1 MARETT
7 ENMKMA
13 EESLKKLNNA
23 ALKMNMSKKPLTEME
38 RYQQS
43 IDRTSG
49 LLQKLEKQ
57 QTSIGKLSQ
66 IETTL
71 KTSVEVTIKD
81 SEDSKKSVSAENGE
95 PNIFSDNSG
104 MLVLLQGIL
113 FKLEECKGTMINGH
127 MIMMNIDGYLI
138 SACNSLRIGNHNNL
152 LWNTLNNAALNSIS
166 DTLVTTNQ
174 EIVSLREGLSNIKEA
189 KKDTTT
195 RETEKNGGEEVVS
208 DSLNAVSALGIF
220 AKAGGA
226 LGTVGKVAGPVGT
239 TLTLVYTAG
248 KYIDKFSDYLGE
260 AIHGERVTKT
270 RYPDGLRYLLPNILG
285 PISRVAE
292 TTNVN
297 TGEVTKYNWWG
308 SKKEAYNE
316 NTGVKK
322 TYGWF
327 NNVKS
332 EEKVGEAKGL
342 NPNLGE
348 MFAKSAEKLGMAA
361 EMAALKVG
369 TSSEGLTNAT
379 TLAGIMASK
388 VDGDVSNLSN
398 TTTDLYPNM
407 LDTTNEKLALIQSS
421 STENMNSLMLLWD
434 VYYQKVSMVFEM
446 ILLVMSMNYMFMV
459 MNTMLA
465 IMNIYMLWMN
475 LPIQLGGVWQQILA
489 GADVFLSSLT
499 SKFATAVEQIKQKV
513 SEIPT
518 NISGPSPS
526 GGSQPGNTYTGTN
539 FWKGGFT
546 YVGERGREL
555 IQYPTGERFMAE
567 AKMLMNLPKGTKVFR
582 NFQTERMINKNIPE
596 NKMMTADENNQ
607 LKKLGGFNGLS
618 DYTDFK
624 FGGGTNYSNVQAD
637 NITINITN
645 TYGNQSSAQI
655 KDTNNDLVRKINEVL
670 FQNEDRKRRVSIG

>member
-7 ENMKMA
+7 ENMKKA

-71 KTSVEVTIKD
+71 KTSVEVTVKD
-81 SEDSKKSVSAENGE
+81 SENYKKPVLAESRETNV
-95 PNIFSDNSG
+95 FSDNSG
-104 MLVLLQGIL
+104 MLALLQGIL
-113 FKLEECKGTMINGH
+113 FKLEECKGTMMNGH

-152 LWNTLNNAALNSIS
+152 LWNALNNAALNSIS
-166 DTLVTTNQ
+166 DTLLTTNQ

-189 KKDTTT
+189 NKNTTT
-195 RETEKNGGEEVVS
+195 GETEKNGGDEVVS

-226 LGTVGKVAGPVGT
+226 LGTVGKAAGPVGMA
-239 TLTLVYTAG
+239 LTLVYTAG
-248 KYIDKFSDYLGE
+248 KYVDKLLDYSRE

-270 RYPDGLRYLLPNILG
+270 RYPSGLQYLLPYILG

-297 TGEVTKYNWWG
+297 TGEVTKYGWSG
-308 SKKEAYNE
+308 AKKESYNE
-316 NTGVKK
+316 NTGIKK

-327 NNVKS
+327 GNVKS

-361 EMAALKVG
+361 EIAALKVG
-369 TSSEGLTNAT
+369 VSSEGLTTAT

-434 VYYQKVSMVFEM
+434 VYYQKVSMVFDM
-446 ILLVMSMNYMFMV
+446 ILLLMSMNYMLMA

-475 LPIQLGGVWQQILA
+475 LPIQLGGIWGQILA
-489 GADVFLSSLT
+489 GADIFLSSLKA
-499 SKFATAVEQIKQKV
+499 KFSVAISEIKQQMAEL
-513 SEIPT
+513 SS
-518 NISGPSPS
+518 ISINPPSS
-526 GGSQPGNTYTGTN
+526 GKGPGNTYTGSN
-539 FWKGGFT
+539 FWQGGLT

-567 AKMLMNLPKGTKVFR
+567 AEMLMNLPKGTKIFR
-582 NFQTERMINKNIPE
+582 NSQTERMINKNIPG
-596 NKMMTADENNQ
+596 NKMMTVDENNQ

-624 FGGGTNYSNVQAD
+624 FGGGINYSSVQAD

-670 FQNEDRKRRVSIG
+670 FQKEDRKRRVSIG